1 MDVDLILD
9 TIFEEYKAK
18 AIKSEHERHK
28 VEERLQLVQEQVE
41 SSIRDSMEDLIGR
54 PNNEA
59 TLRAMRDIVNQ
70 QLNKFLDTDI
80 NLDTIEV
87 RDSEVTVNM
96 TYKPKIVLSSGVVQ
110 RQGSVVASAMN
121 PAEDIITHSL

>member
-18 AIKSEHERHK
+18 AIKSEHERHE
-28 VEERLQLVQEQVE
+28 VEERLQSVQEQVE

-59 TLRAMRDIVNQ
+59 TLSAMRDIVNQ
-70 QLNKFLDTDI
+70 QLNRFLDTDI

>member
-18 AIKSEHERHK
+18 AIKSEHERK
-28 VEERLQLVQEQVE
+28 IVEERLEAVQEQVE
-41 SSIRDSMEDLIGR
+41 AAIRDSMEDFIGR
-54 PNNEA
+54 PNNES
-59 TLRAMRDIVNQ
+59 TVRAMRNIVNQ
-70 QLNKFLDTDI
+70 HLNKFLDTDI
-80 NLDTIEV
+80 NLDAIEV

-96 TYKPKIVLSSGVVQ
+96 TYKPKMILSSGIIQ